1 MMNSRY
7 TPVFITY
14 TLFAALF
21 LLGSLQ
27 YDGFGSLRVFLNLF
41 TDNAFLAVT
50 AIGMTFVILSGGID
64 LSVGSVIAFTGVL
77 TAVLIQAGWPLY
89 LVFPLVLAIGC
100 AFGASMGC
108 LIHFYRLQPFIVTLA
123 GMFLMRGLA
132 VVVSER
138 SVPIEHAVYDAV
150 NAAGI
155 MLPGRAVISA
165 QALVLLIVLCG
176 ALILAHFRRFGTYV
190 YALGGNP
197 ESARLMAVPVART
210 TIGIYALSS
219 FLAALAGIMFSFYT
233 SSGYALAAVGVELDA
248 IAAVVIGGTLLTGGS
263 GYVVGTLGGVL
274 LMGLV
279 QTYIAF
285 NGSLNSWWTKI
296 VVGVLILIFVCLQR
310 INMPTNPARKRSAAA
325 TLSAP

>member
-1 MMNSRY
+1 MINARHI
-7 TPVFITY
+7 PIVITA

-27 YDGFGSLRVFLNLF
+27 YDGFGSLRVFANLF

-77 TAVLIQAGWPLY
+77 TAVLIQAGWPLFA
-89 LVFPLVLAIGC
+89 VFPLVLAIG
-100 AFGASMGC
+100 ATFGASMGA
-108 LIHFYRLQPFIVTLA
+108 LIHFYKLQPFIVTLA

-138 SVPIEHAVYDAV
+138 SVPIEHDFYDAV
-150 NAAGI
+150 NATGL
-155 MLPGRAVISA
+155 MLPGRAFLGS
-165 QALVLLIVLCG
+165 Q
-176 ALILAHFRRFGTYV
+176 ALILAIVLAGAVMLAHYRRFGTHV
-190 YALGGNP
+190 YAIGGNP

-233 SSGYALAAVGVELDA
+233 SSGYALAAVGLELDA

-263 GYVVGTLGGVL
+263 GYVLGTLIGVL

-285 NGSLNSWWTKI
+285 HGSLNSWWTKI
-296 VVGVLILIFVCLQR
+296 VIGVLVLIFVCLQR
-310 INMPTNPARKRSAAA
+310 IQRPGSSKARG
-325 TLSAP
+325 

>member
-1 MMNSRY
+1 MIDSRH
-7 TPVFITY
+7 TPVLITY
-14 TLFAALF
+14 ALFAALF

-27 YDGFGSLRVFLNLF
+27 YEGLGSLRVFLNLF

-77 TAVLIQAGWPLY
+77 TAVLIQAGWPLVT
-89 LVFPLVLAIGC
+89 VFPLVLAIGC
-100 AFGASMGC
+100 IFGGGMGL
-108 LIHFYRLQPFIVTLA
+108 LIHYYKLQPFIVTLA

-138 SVPIEHAVYDAV
+138 SVPIEHEVYDTF
-150 NAAGI
+150 NTAGLS
-155 MLPGRAVISA
+155 LPGGALISS
-165 QALVLLIVLCG
+165 QALLLLIVLLA
-176 ALILAHFRRFGTYV
+176 ALVLAHYRRFGTYV
-190 YALGGNP
+190 YAIGGSP
-197 ESARLMAVPVART
+197 ESARLMAVPLART

-233 SSGYALAAVGVELDA
+233 SSGYALAAVGIELDA

-263 GYVVGTLGGVL
+263 GYVIGTLGGVL

-296 VVGVLILIFVCLQR
+296 VVGILVLVFVCFQR
-310 INMPTNPARKRSAAA
+310 LNTFGEGVGKQKAGTRTAA
-325 TLSAP
+325 

>member
-1 MMNSRY
+1 MIDSRH
-7 TPVFITY
+7 TPLLITY
-14 TLFAALF
+14 ALFAALF

-27 YDGFGSLRVFLNLF
+27 YEGLGTLRVFLNLF
-41 TDNAFLAVT
+41 TDNAFLAIT

-77 TAVLIQAGWPLY
+77 TAVLIQSGWPLV
-89 LVFPLVLAIGC
+89 LAFPLVLAIGS
-100 AFGASMGC
+100 AFGASMGF
-108 LIHFYRLQPFIVTLA
+108 LIHYYKLQPFIVTLA

-138 SVPIEHAVYDAV
+138 SIPIEHEIYDAI
-150 NAAGI
+150 NSAGI
-155 MLPGRAVISA
+155 ALPGGAIISA
-165 QALVLLIVLCG
+165 QALVLIIVFCA
-176 ALILAHFRRFGTYV
+176 ALVLAHYRRFGTYV
-190 YALGGNP
+190 YAIGGNP

-210 TIGIYALSS
+210 TISIYALSS

-233 SSGYALAAVGVELDA
+233 SSGYALAAVGIELDA

-263 GYVVGTLGGVL
+263 GYIVGTLGGVL

-296 VVGVLILIFVCLQR
+296 VVGILVLVFVCFQR
-310 INMPTNPARKRSAAA
+310 LNRPGNPSGKQKAGTARDS
-325 TLSAP
+325 S

>member
-1 MMNSRY
+1 MIDSRHI
-7 TPVFITY
+7 PVVITY
-14 TLFAALF
+14 VLFAALF
-21 LLGSLQ
+21 LVGALQ
-27 YDGFGSLRVFLNLF
+27 YEGLGSLRVFLNLF

-77 TAVLIQAGWPLY
+77 TAVLIQAGWPL
-89 LVFPLVLAIGC
+89 LTVFPLVLAIGGV
-100 AFGASMGC
+100 FGAGMGF
-108 LIHFYRLQPFIVTLA
+108 LIHYYKLQPFIVTLA

-138 SVPIEHAVYDAV
+138 SVPIEHEFYDAI
-150 NAAGI
+150 NTAGLT
-155 MLPGRAVISA
+155 LPGGAHVSA
-165 QALVLLIVLCG
+165 QALVLLVVLSV
-176 ALILAHFRRFGTYV
+176 ALVLAHYRRFGTYV
-190 YALGGNP
+190 YAIGGNP

-210 TIGIYALSS
+210 TVGIYTLSS

-233 SSGYALAAVGVELDA
+233 SSGYALAAVGIELDA

-296 VVGVLILIFVCLQR
+296 VIGALVLVFVCLQR
-310 INMPTNPARKRSAAA
+310 LNRPGEGIGAQKAGMRPVP
-325 TLSAP
+325 

>member
-1 MMNSRY
+1 MIPARHA
-7 TPVFITY
+7 PVLVTAG
-14 TLFAALF
+14 LFAALF
-21 LLGSLQ
+21 ILGALQ
-27 YDGFGSLRVFLNLF
+27 YDGFGTMRVFLNLF

-64 LSVGSVIAFTGVL
+64 LSVGAVIAFTGVL
-77 TAVLIQAGWPLY
+77 TAVLVQAGWPLW
-89 LVFPLVLAIGC
+89 LVFPLVLVIGGT
-100 AFGASMGC
+100 FGAGMGC

-138 SVPIEHAVYDAV
+138 SVPIEHSVYDAV
-150 NAAGI
+150 NAAGV
-155 MLPGRAVISA
+155 MLPGRAFISA
-165 QALVLLIVLCG
+165 QAIMLVIVLAG
-176 ALILAHFRRFGTYV
+176 ALILAHYRRFGTYV
-190 YALGGNP
+190 YAMGGNA

-233 SSGYALAAVGVELDA
+233 SSGYALAAVGLELDA
-248 IAAVVIGGTLLTGGS
+248 IAAVVIGGTLLTGGY
-263 GYVVGTLGGVL
+263 GYVIGTLVGVM

-296 VVGVLILIFVCLQR
+296 VIGVLVLIFVCLQR
-310 INMPTNPARKRSAAA
+310 IRIPTKAA
-325 TLSAP
+325 TGFARE

>member
-1 MMNSRY
+1 MIPARQ
-7 TPVFITY
+7 TPVLVTAG
-14 TLFAALF
+14 LFAALF
-21 LLGSLQ
+21 ILGAVQ
-27 YDGFGSLRVFLNLF
+27 YDGFGTLRVFLNLF

-64 LSVGSVIAFTGVL
+64 LSVGAVIAFTGVL
-77 TAVLIQAGWPLY
+77 TAVLVQAGWPLW
-89 LVFPLVLAIGC
+89 LVFPLVLVIGGT
-100 AFGASMGC
+100 FGAGMGC

-138 SVPIEHAVYDAV
+138 SVPIEHSVYDAV

-155 MLPGRAVISA
+155 MLPGRAFISA
-165 QALVLLIVLCG
+165 QAVMLVIVLAG
-176 ALILAHFRRFGTYV
+176 AVILAHYRRFGTYV
-190 YALGGNP
+190 YAMGGNA

-233 SSGYALAAVGVELDA
+233 SSGYALAAVGLELDA
-248 IAAVVIGGTLLTGGS
+248 IAAVVIGGTLLTGGY
-263 GYVVGTLGGVL
+263 GYVIGTLVGVM
-274 LMGLV
+274 LMGLL

-296 VVGVLILIFVCLQR
+296 VIGVLVLIFVCLQKVR
-310 INMPTNPARKRSAAA
+310 IPAKSATA
-325 TLSAP
+325 TGTD

>member
-1 MMNSRY
+1 MMDSRH

-14 TLFAALF
+14 ALFAALF

-27 YDGFGSLRVFLNLF
+27 YEGFASLRVFLNLF

-77 TAVLIQAGWPLY
+77 TAVLIQSGWPLY
-89 LVFPLVLAIGC
+89 AVFPLVLLIGC
-100 AFGASMGC
+100 AFGAGMGC

-132 VVVSER
+132 IVVSER
-138 SVPIEHAVYDAV
+138 SVPIEHAAYDAM
-150 NAAGI
+150 NSAGLA
-155 MLPGRAVISA
+155 LPGGAFLSA
-165 QALVLLIVLCG
+165 QALLLVIVLSG
-176 ALILAHFRRFGTYV
+176 ALVLAHYRRFGTYV
-190 YALGGNP
+190 YAIGGNP

-210 TIGIYALSS
+210 TISIYALSS
-219 FLAALAGIMFSFYT
+219 LLAALAGIMFSFYT
-233 SSGYALAAVGVELDA
+233 SSGYALAAIGLELDA

-263 GYVVGTLGGVL
+263 GYVIGTLGGVL

-296 VVGVLILIFVCLQR
+296 VVGILVLVFVCFQR
-310 INMPTNPARKRSAAA
+310 LNRPGHTAAKKKTSTARGAS
-325 TLSAP
+325 

>member
-1 MMNSRY
+1 MIAPRH
-7 TPVFITY
+7 TPVLITAA
-14 TLFAALF
+14 LFAALF
-21 LLGSLQ
+21 LLGSVQ
-27 YDGFGSLRVFLNLF
+27 YEGFASLRVFLNLF

-64 LSVGSVIAFTGVL
+64 LSVGAVIAFTGVL
-77 TAVLIQAGWPLY
+77 TAVLIQQGWPVY
-89 LVFPLVLAIGC
+89 VVFPLVLAVGW
-100 AFGASMGC
+100 AFGAAMGA
-108 LIHFYRLQPFIVTLA
+108 LIHYYKLQPFIVTLA

-138 SVPIEHAVYDAV
+138 SVPIENGVYDAI
-150 NAAGI
+150 NAAGL
-155 MLPGRAVISA
+155 MLPGRGFIGA
-165 QALVLLIVLCG
+165 Q
-176 ALILAHFRRFGTYV
+176 ALILAVVLAGAVILAHYRRFGTYV
-190 YALGGNP
+190 YAIGGHA
-197 ESARLMAVPVART
+197 ESAKLMAVPVART

-233 SSGYALAAVGVELDA
+233 SSGYALAAVGLELDA

-263 GYVVGTLGGVL
+263 GYVLGTLVGVM

-296 VVGVLILIFVCLQR
+296 VIGVLVLVFVCLQR
-310 INMPTNPARKRSAAA
+310 IRLGKGASTKA
-325 TLSAP
+325 

>member
-1 MMNSRY
+1 MIDSRH

-14 TLFAALF
+14 GLFAALF

-27 YDGFGSLRVFLNLF
+27 YEGFGTLRVFLNLF

-77 TAVLIQAGWPLY
+77 TAVLIQSGWPLY
-89 LVFPLVLAIGC
+89 LVFPLALMIG
-100 AFGASMGC
+100 AVFGASMGC
-108 LIHFYRLQPFIVTLA
+108 LIHAYKLQPFIVTLA

-138 SVPIEHAVYDAV
+138 SIPIEHDFYHAV
-150 NAAGI
+150 NAAGV
-155 MLPGRAVISA
+155 MLPGRAFLSA
-165 QALVLLIVLCG
+165 QALILVIILCG
-176 ALILAHFRRFGTYV
+176 ALVLAHYRRFGTYV
-190 YALGGNP
+190 YAIGGNP
-197 ESARLMAVPVART
+197 ESARLMAVPIART

-233 SSGYALAAVGVELDA
+233 SSGYALAAVGMELDA
-248 IAAVVIGGTLLTGGS
+248 IAAVVIGGTLLAGGS
-263 GYVVGTLGGVL
+263 GYVIGTLGGVL

-285 NGSLNSWWTKI
+285 NGALNSWWTKI
-296 VVGVLILIFVCLQR
+296 VIGLLVLVFVCFQR
-310 INMPTNPARKRSAAA
+310 LNQPGLASKKQRTKTVRRTA
-325 TLSAP
+325 